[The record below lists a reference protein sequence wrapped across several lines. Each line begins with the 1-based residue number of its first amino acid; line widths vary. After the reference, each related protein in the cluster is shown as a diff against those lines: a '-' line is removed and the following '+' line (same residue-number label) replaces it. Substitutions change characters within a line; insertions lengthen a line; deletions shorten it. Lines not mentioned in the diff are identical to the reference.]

1 MLANFAPCADL
12 RKIGS
17 KSLNICCDKDT
28 LFQCTSL
35 PDANPIFPCRAG
47 REREREMR
55 WRTDRAEM
63 MMMMMWAELIREDR
77 KLRGSE

>member
-47 REREREMR
+47 REREMR

-63 MMMMMWAELIREDR
+63 MMMWVELIREDR